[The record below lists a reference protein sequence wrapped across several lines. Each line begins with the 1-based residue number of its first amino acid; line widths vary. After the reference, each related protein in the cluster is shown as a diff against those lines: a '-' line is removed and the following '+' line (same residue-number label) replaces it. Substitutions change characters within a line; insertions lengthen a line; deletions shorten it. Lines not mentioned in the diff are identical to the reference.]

1 MQLRDSERCSL
12 TDPLLFDHRIDFL
25 KLARKVVIVPSE
37 ASTWTCEFKTLKE
50 PLRRRRMLFPRGL
63 PTLSPTACEVPGRLL
78 SQAVALRRV
87 SSCDYQ
93 HENS

>member
-37 ASTWTCEFKTLKE
+37 ASTRTCEFETLKE
-50 PLRRRRMLFPRGL
+50 PLRRLDELEAKMDKL
-63 PTLSPTACEVPGRLL
+63 TDMIQALL
-78 SQAVALRRV
+78 EKQQS
-87 SSCDYQ
+87 
-93 HENS
+93 